1 MAVFQP
7 WMVPE
12 VNQGFW
18 AALARGEFLTD
29 AAAMVGTHRWRGL
42 KVGARG
48 RRGATAP
55 RSRPEGPVCDLRRAR
70 GDRAGACRGR
80 VDALDRASAG
90 TLAIDDLAG
99 SWLATP
105 IIAAATARRP
115 RMRWPTSAR
124 AAPSR
129 PSCTSTGSC
138 VRSLSR
144 TFSTGTLPS
153 RLEFP
158 RFRGHL
164 TAERF
169 ARSGRMSVDA
179 EDPVS
184 VQLVGLR
191 PSVLVRRAAGWGLS
205 GLRRRARR

>member
-1 MAVFQP
+1 MAVLQP

-29 AAAMVGTHRWRGL
+29 AAAVAGTHRWRGL

-99 SWLATP
+99 AGSQRRSSRLLPGDGRARAGLRAREP
-105 IIAAATARRP
+105 PQASQAARQPAAASDR
-115 RMRWPTSAR
+115 
-124 AAPSR
+124 
-129 PSCTSTGSC
+129 
-138 VRSLSR
+138 
-144 TFSTGTLPS
+144 
-153 RLEFP
+153 
-158 RFRGHL
+158 
-164 TAERF
+164 
-169 ARSGRMSVDA
+169 
-179 EDPVS
+179 
-184 VQLVGLR
+184 
-191 PSVLVRRAAGWGLS
+191 
-205 GLRRRARR
+205 